1 MTGSLYVPGHS
12 WLHRLPAG
20 VKLALLAAL
29 GAGLMWLSN
38 LIALQLALLILIFLL
53 AQAGV
58 GAAQVWRQIR
68 PMIVLLALLAIY
80 TSLVQTPAEAL
91 EMTLRLLSLMLSG
104 VLVTLTTP
112 LAAMME
118 VLERLLK
125 PLEKLGLLKAD
136 RVALAFGLTLR
147 LIPELSLQWNEIRE
161 AQAARGLRTSV
172 LTLGVPMLM
181 RTLRR
186 AEEIA
191 EAIDARSLK

>member
-20 VKLALLAAL
+20 VKLALLAVL
-29 GAGLMWLSN
+29 GAGLMWLSD
-38 LIALQLALLILIFLL
+38 LIALQLALLVLIFLL

-80 TSLVQTPAEAL
+80 TSLMQTPAEAL

>member
-20 VKLALLAAL
+20 VKLALLAVL
-29 GAGLMWLSN
+29 GAGLMWLSD
-38 LIALQLALLILIFLL
+38 LIALQLALLVLIFLL

-58 GAAQVWRQIR
+58 GAALVWRQIR

-80 TSLVQTPAEAL
+80 TSLMQTPAEAL

>member
-20 VKLALLAAL
+20 VKLALLAVL
-29 GAGLMWLSN
+29 GAGLMWLSD
-38 LIALQLALLILIFLL
+38 LIALQLAVLVLIFLL

-58 GAAQVWRQIR
+58 GAAKVWRQIR

-91 EMTLRLLSLMLSG
+91 EMTLRLLSMMLSG

-125 PLEKLGLLKAD
+125 PLEMLGLLKAD

>member
-1 MTGSLYVPGHS
+1 
-12 WLHRLPAG
+12 
-20 VKLALLAAL
+20 
-29 GAGLMWLSN
+29 MWLSD
-38 LIALQLALLILIFLL
+38 LIALQLALLVLIFLL
-53 AQAGV
+53 AQADV
-58 GAAQVWRQIR
+58 GAVQVWRQIR

-80 TSLVQTPAEAL
+80 TSLMQTPAEAL

>member
-20 VKLALLAAL
+20 VKLALLAVL
-29 GAGLMWLSN
+29 GAGLMWLSD
-38 LIALQLALLILIFLL
+38 LIALQLALLVLIFLL
-53 AQAGV
+53 AQADV
-58 GAAQVWRQIR
+58 GAVQVWRQIR

-80 TSLVQTPAEAL
+80 TSLMQTPAEAL

>member
-20 VKLALLAAL
+20 VKLALLAVL
-29 GAGLMWLSN
+29 GAGLMWLSD
-38 LIALQLALLILIFLL
+38 LIALQLALLALIFLL

-172 LTLGVPMLM
+172 LTLCVPMLM

>member
-20 VKLALLAAL
+20 IKLALVAMVGAL
-29 GAGLMWLSN
+29 LMWLSD
-38 LIALQLALLILIFLL
+38 LIALQFALLVLIFLL
-53 AQAGV
+53 AQSGV
-58 GAAQVWRQIR
+58 GATKVWPQIR
-68 PMIVLLALLAIY
+68 PMMLLLAILAVY
-80 TSLVQTPAEAL
+80 TSLVQTPAQAL
-91 EMTLRLLSLMLSG
+91 EMTLRLLCLMLSG

-112 LAAMME
+112 LTAMMY

-125 PLEKLGLLKAD
+125 PFEKLGLLKAD

-161 AQAARGLRTSV
+161 AQAARGLKSSV
-172 LTLGVPMLM
+172 LTLGVPMLI

>member
-20 VKLALLAAL
+20 IKLALLVMV
-29 GAGLMWLSN
+29 GAVLMWLSD
-38 LIALQLALLILIFLL
+38 LIALQFASLLLIFLL
-53 AQAGV
+53 AQSGV
-58 GAAQVWRQIR
+58 GATKVWRQIR
-68 PMIVLLALLAIY
+68 PMMLLLAMLAVY
-80 TSLVQTPAEAL
+80 TSLVQTPAQAL
-91 EMTLRLLSLMLSG
+91 EMTLRLLCLMLSG

-112 LAAMME
+112 LTAMMD

-125 PLEKLGLLKAD
+125 PFEKLGLLKAD

-161 AQAARGLRTSV
+161 AQAARGLKSSV
-172 LTLGVPMLM
+172 LTLGVPMLI

>member
-29 GAGLMWLSN
+29 GAGLMWLSD
-38 LIALQLALLILIFLL
+38 LIALQLALLVLIFLL
-53 AQAGV
+53 AQADV
-58 GAAQVWRQIR
+58 GAVQVWRQIR